1 MTKPGVK
8 HMFGIWFLVAVAAN
22 FAQYYLSQ
30 VPFFGTTSSTVTL
43 FDWGLSFNYLN
54 WAAPVLAALPMGASF
69 CTDWRSGYAWLQIA
83 RAGRERYLRSRCL
96 ACALSGALVEA
107 AGLALFFLA
116 LLPVGSL
123 TQEAILYDYQYMAGF
138 SDILRQAHWSLYV
151 GGLMALRALAGGFF
165 ALVGLAVS
173 SFAPNP
179 YIALASPMLLARLC
193 AEITWSFPAVPKW
206 VSQVALSEGLAGLD
220 FWPNLGVGLAVFGG
234 GMALF
239 AALFRAGV
247 GRRLEHG

>member
-1 MTKPGVK
+1 M
-8 HMFGIWFLVAVAAN
+8 
-22 FAQYYLSQ
+22 
-30 VPFFGTTSSTVTL
+30 
-43 FDWGLSFNYLN
+43 
-54 WAAPVLAALPMGASF
+54 
-69 CTDWRSGYAWLQIA
+69 
-83 RAGRERYLRSRCL
+83 

-193 AEITWSFPAVPKW
+193 TEITWSFPAVPKW